1 VTTAFVWLES
11 EESNKAAGDDGGKI
25 FLNGKVL
32 LPPVRWRLLGF
43 FLLSNV
49 KVKIRKRFISLFDVK
64 IIKTQHNIY
73 NKIL

>member
-43 FLLSNV
+43 FFGCQTA
-49 KVKIRKRFISLFDVK
+49 R
-64 IIKTQHNIY
+64 
-73 NKIL
+73 